1 MHPGRAGNDEKREY
15 PPANFDG
22 APPPPG
28 LAAFPEDRSCPVC
41 TARDQRTSAK
51 HVAAGAQRHPQ
62 APTTGVHRRSDGT
75 TTAEADKGRLLW
87 AKGSKRAFRLVVR
100 PAMKRL
106 NLAKRS

>member
-1 MHPGRAGNDEKREY
+1 MYPGRAGNDEKREY

-28 LAAFPEDRSCPVC
+28 LAASPEDRSCPVC

-75 TTAEADKGRLLW
+75 TTAEADKGRLL
-87 AKGSKRAFRLVVR
+87 
-100 PAMKRL
+100 
-106 NLAKRS
+106 